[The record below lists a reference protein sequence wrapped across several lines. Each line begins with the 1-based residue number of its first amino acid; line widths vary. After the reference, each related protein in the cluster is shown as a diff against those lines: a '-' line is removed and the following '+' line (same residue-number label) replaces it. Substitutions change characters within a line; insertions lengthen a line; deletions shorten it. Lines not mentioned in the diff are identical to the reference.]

1 MRRQMK
7 EGYKGAKKM
16 QGRDDASFFELYS
29 YCNSLNVESTGKAMR
44 TIVSQLQP

>member
-1 MRRQMK
+1 MPT
-7 EGYKGAKKM
+7 KKM